1 MKNNLKKSITR
12 ILACALLIATL
23 GLSLASCTAG
33 DKVKDTVGKAWDT
46 AVDGAEKIYDAAKDK
61 ITMEQTDDL
70 GQISL
75 LSLYTGTE
83 PGDEQDVMIQV
94 IKATVLPESAT
105 DQSTTWEVYWLDNQ
119 TGNEDAAVTDYVTVM
134 ACIGDQPYTAQPG
147 ANYCKVT
154 CKQPFAGSTIGVRVT
169 TVVGGF
175 VAECKVTYEGVPTY
189 LGFHEVLAGG
199 GYRFVD
205 DQPLLNIGTTD
216 FVLALD
222 NPLHG
227 VGADFG
233 RYEIVSTGYSGKCGL
248 YIDGAGF
255 TRLNISV
262 TCNNGSIACTVD
274 GKDYN
279 VTSSDELYPVFKLD
293 NFITTEIADG
303 TLRIVASNAFDGF
316 VVTSNGKLNEVL
328 KSMEDDPIVFYVTVK
343 DTVSGVSNTLKFRIS
358 DVSSVTLSDSNLAF

>member
-83 PGDEQDVMIQV
+83 TVDEQDVMIQV

-134 ACIGDQPYTAQPG
+134 PCTGESPYTSQSG
-147 ANYCKVT
+147 SNYCKVT

-175 VAECKVTYEGVPTY
+175 TAECKVSFVGTPSH
-189 LGFHEVLAGG
+189 LGFHKVLENG
-199 GYRFVD
+199 GYEYVTG
-205 DQPLLNIGTTD
+205 QPTLMSGTETSYK
-216 FVLALD
+216 LALD
-222 NPLHG
+222 NIFHEIG
-227 VGADFG
+227 DGFG
-233 RYEIVSTGYSGKCGL
+233 TYEIKSTVMVNGTIKANRYFASSQGESLVETDDNYDISGHVDDFLAVTLEGDVLSIKVKKAIGNWSGDLEENGNRFWRFGGYAESGEP
-248 YIDGAGF
+248 YFA
-255 TRLNISV
+255 
-262 TCNNGSIACTVD
+262 
-274 GKDYN
+274 
-279 VTSSDELYPVFKLD
+279 
-293 NFITTEIADG
+293 ITI
-303 TLRIVASNAFDGF
+303 R
-316 VVTSNGKLNEVL
+316 
-328 KSMEDDPIVFYVTVK
+328 
-343 DTVSGVSNTLKFRIS
+343 DTVSGVSNTLHIHIV
-358 DVSSVTLSDSNLAF
+358 DVSSVSLSDSNLTF

>member
-23 GLSLASCTAG
+23 GLFLASCTIG
-33 DKVKDTVGKAWDT
+33 DKVKDIADKAWDT

-83 PGDEQDVMIQV
+83 TVDEQDVMIQV

-105 DQSTTWEVYWLDNQ
+105 DQSTTWEVYWIDNQ

-134 ACIGDQPYTAQPG
+134 PCTGESPYTSQSG
-147 ANYCKVT
+147 SNYCKVT

-175 VAECKVTYEGVPTY
+175 TAECRVTYAGTPSY
-189 LGFHEVLAGG
+189 LGYHKILED
-199 GYRFVD
+199 GYEHITGKITLDSGSETSFE
-205 DQPLLNIGTTD
+205 
-216 FVLALD
+216 LALD
-222 NPLHG
+222 NAFHS

-233 RYEIVSTGYSGKCGL
+233 TFEIVSTEMVNGVIKADKMFYNTTGTKLLETFDNYDISKHVSDFVTVTLEGDVLKVKVEKAIESWIGDSTGSPSGGNYFQFNSYAESGKP
-248 YIDGAGF
+248 YFA
-255 TRLNISV
+255 
-262 TCNNGSIACTVD
+262 
-274 GKDYN
+274 
-279 VTSSDELYPVFKLD
+279 
-293 NFITTEIADG
+293 
-303 TLRIVASNAFDGF
+303 
-316 VVTSNGKLNEVL
+316 
-328 KSMEDDPIVFYVTVK
+328 VTVK
-343 DTVSGVSNTLKFRIS
+343 DTVSGVANILRFEIRSSVESVALSDNTL
-358 DVSSVTLSDSNLAF
+358 AF